1 MKCPECLEVVME
13 GDPQC
18 PYCGA
23 HLEDDLE
30 YGIEDEERG
39 LTSVLSVS
47 DEQEASAV
55 KEVLEGDGIP
65 VIIKSQKARPDRGD
79 CAYGVD
85 TWGEILVNKEDME
98 NALATIQKYMDTQ
111 RELLIQEDVPEDE
124 ESVI

>member
-1 MKCPECLEVVME
+1 ME